1 MEKGDLVKSWSMQHW
16 NRIGIL
22 LEHDH
27 LQKTVKIFFYD
38 KSETKTLYS
47 RDVQLYKRCPNNKKK
62 LKESVDK
69 PSKS

>member
-1 MEKGDLVKSWSMQHW
+1 VDKGDLIKCRDLTDWD
-16 NRIGIL
+16 RIGL
-22 LEHDH
+22 VLEYDQT
-27 LQKTVKIFFYD
+27 QKIVRVFFYD

-62 LKESVDK
+62 LKEKVDK

>member
-1 MEKGDLVKSWSMQHW
+1 MDKGDLIKSRDLTDWD
-16 NRIGIL
+16 RIGL
-22 LEHDH
+22 VLEHDRA
-27 LQKTVKIFFYD
+27 QKIVRVFFYD

-62 LKESVDK
+62 LKEKVDK

>member
-1 MEKGDLVKSWSMQHW
+1 MDKGDLIKCRDLTDWD
-16 NRIGIL
+16 RIGL
-22 LEHDH
+22 VLEYDQT
-27 LQKTVKIFFYD
+27 QKIVRVFFYD

-62 LKESVDK
+62 LKEKVDK